1 MRSFWIG
8 LYASLFLIGCVAANT
23 SLYKSSDMVVITSH
37 PSIVADQGVNL
48 DLKKVWPLTE
58 NGKYLQQIRINVQAQ
73 QYEFFVHLTI
83 TKNKLYAI
91 AYNNMFGRLYN
102 LTWTPTVMVWEYNKY
117 IPMKLQPDSIILDF
131 LLCNLPLDVLQI
143 AINGAKATD
152 LPNVRLIKN
161 NQAVLREI
169 YRQNKIGNLYK
180 ETVINNWQAG
190 YSLHINTVVQ

>member
-1 MRSFWIG
+1 MG
-8 LYASLFLIGCVAANT
+8 LYASLFLISCGTVNT
-23 SLYKSSDMVVITSH
+23 SLYKGSDMAVITSH
-37 PSIVADQGVNL
+37 PNIVTDQSIAL

-58 NGKYLQQIRINVQAQ
+58 SGEYLQQIKINAQ
-73 QYEFFVHLTI
+73 DKQYEFFVHLTI

-117 IPMKLQPDSIILDF
+117 IPMRLQPDNIVLDF

-152 LPNVRLIKN
+152 LLNVRLIKN
-161 NQAVLREI
+161 NQVVLREI

-190 YSLHINTVVQ
+190 YSLYINTVVQ